1 MYAALA
7 GHCGVGCGVLDG
19 AGVGTTTRRNVGR
32 FGGTRG
38 IRSARSSSEQSRC
51 GDFSVLR
58 ARSPFRH
65 DRSPPVFFPN
75 RFYHRRFFSGYPFGY
90 YGGYYGYPL
99 YSMYPGFYADYDY
112 TPTVA
117 ANPEYNTAASYFD
130 SNAQFQQ
137 SEIDR
142 LENEVDRL
150 REERDARTA
159 APAGAPQRAEPQP
172 TTMLVFRD
180 QHTEEV
186 GNYAIV
192 GQTLWILS
200 EQKAGKVPLD
210 TLDIPATTKANEDR
224 GVDFRLPE

>member
-1 MYAALA
+1 MRRWLAIAALSAAFLTVPVWAQRRGGMSA
-7 GHCGVGCGVLDG
+7 GSAGRGGFAARGPAVGSRGPVTFSAPR
-19 AGVGTTTRRNVGR
+19 AGVRFGTTVR
-32 FGGTRG
+32 
-38 IRSARSSSEQSRC
+38 
-51 GDFSVLR
+51 
-58 ARSPFRH
+58 
-65 DRSPPVFFPN
+65 PPGFFPN

-112 TPTVA
+112 TPTIA
-117 ANPEYNTAASYFD
+117 GNPEYNTAASYFD

-172 TTMLVFRD
+172 TTLLVFRD

>member
-1 MYAALA
+1 MRRWLAIAALGAVFLTAPVWAQRRGRMSA
-7 GHCGVGCGVLDG
+7 GSAGRGGFVARGPAVSSRGAAILSAPRSGVRF
-19 AGVGTTTRRNVGR
+19 GTTVR
-32 FGGTRG
+32 
-38 IRSARSSSEQSRC
+38 
-51 GDFSVLR
+51 
-58 ARSPFRH
+58 
-65 DRSPPVFFPN
+65 PPVFFPN

-150 REERDARTA
+150 REERDTRTA